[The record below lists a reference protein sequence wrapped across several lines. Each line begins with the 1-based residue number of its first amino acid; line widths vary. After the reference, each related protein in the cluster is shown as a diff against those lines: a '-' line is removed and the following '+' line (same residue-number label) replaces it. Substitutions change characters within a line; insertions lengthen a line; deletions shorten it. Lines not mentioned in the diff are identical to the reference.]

1 MLDQELLSY
10 LFSVPLCMQ
19 YVVPSLPLLLFFN
32 RRLLPLKMVAV
43 REMRIGNQ
51 VDDPF
56 ATEEF
61 TAHES
66 VLYDNNQIGGL

>member
-43 REMRIGNQ
+43 REMRVRNQ

-56 ATEEF
+56 RRK
-61 TAHES
+61 S
-66 VLYDNNQIGGL
+66 S